1 MPHHSFPHTCRR
13 AHALLALALLALTLA
28 LRPAAT
34 LAAPVAG
41 PTLDIATARTL
52 PLGSTVT
59 VKGALTVP
67 SGVFS
72 SSTFDEGFALQDRSC
87 GPGRSCGIYVSIAT
101 DLGLAPRQQVRVT
114 GHLADDG
121 FGLLVLVVDI
131 PAAVKMLGTGPKVE
145 PQPLATGAI
154 SEATEGLL
162 VQVVGTITRPVIPDL
177 PFGYQVFIDDG
188 SGETQ
193 VFVCASTG
201 IDVSELE
208 VGQTL
213 QAIGFSGQFN
223 AQYEVL
229 PRMPSDVQ
237 VQ

>member
-1 MPHHSFPHTCRR
+1 MLHHSSTHTGRGIR
-13 AHALLALALLALTLA
+13 AQLTLALLALTLA
-28 LRPAAT
+28 LLPAAAV
-34 LAAPVAG
+34 AAR
-41 PTLDIATARTL
+41 TIDIADARAL

-59 VKGALTVP
+59 VKGSLTVP

-72 SSTFDEGFALQDRSC
+72 SSTFDQGFAIQDPT
-87 GPGRSCGIYVSIAT
+87 GGIYVSSAT
-101 DLGLAPRQQVRVT
+101 NLGLAPRQQVRVT
-114 GHLADDG
+114 GHLAES
-121 FGLLVLVVDI
+121 FGLLILVVDR
-131 PAAVKMLGTGPKVE
+131 PADVKTRGAGPKVA
-145 PQPLATGAI
+145 PQPVATGKI

-162 VQVVGTITRPVIPDL
+162 VKVVGTITRPVINDL

-193 VFVCASTG
+193 IFVCASAG
-201 IDVSELE
+201 IDVSGLA

-213 QAIGFSGQFN
+213 QGIGFSGQFA

-229 PRMPSDVQ
+229 PRTPGDLQ

>member
-1 MPHHSFPHTCRR
+1 MPHSSFTNTGRRR
-13 AHALLALALLALTLA
+13 ARALLTLALLAFTLA
-28 LRPAAT
+28 LRPAAA
-34 LAAPVAG
+34 LAAPVAVS
-41 PTLDIATARTL
+41 TLDITDARAL

-59 VKGALTVP
+59 VQGVLTVP
-67 SGVFS
+67 AGVFHS
-72 SSTFDEGFALQDRSC
+72 ATFDEGFALQDRS
-87 GPGRSCGIYVSIAT
+87 GGIYVSIAT
-101 DLGLAPRQQVRVT
+101 NLGLAPRQQVRVT

-121 FGLLVLVVDI
+121 FGLLVLVVES
-131 PAAVKMLGTGPKVE
+131 PAAVKPLGAGPKVA
-145 PQPLATGAI
+145 PRPLATVGV

-162 VQVVGTITRPVIPDL
+162 VQVVGTITRPVINDL

-193 VFVCASTG
+193 LFVCASAG
-201 IDVSELE
+201 IDVSGLA

-213 QAIGFSGQFN
+213 QGIGFSGQFD

-229 PRMPSDVQ
+229 PCMPGDLQ